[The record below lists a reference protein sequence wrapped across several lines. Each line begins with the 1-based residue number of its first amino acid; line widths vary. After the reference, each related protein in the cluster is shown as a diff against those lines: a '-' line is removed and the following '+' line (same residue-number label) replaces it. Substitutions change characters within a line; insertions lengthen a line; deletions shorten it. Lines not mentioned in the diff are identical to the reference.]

1 MKLPWLMQDHTSETT
16 TNFQRQK
23 LLSFCKLQTDAGRL
37 QETTQED
44 GIHHPPLRPPPV
56 QNDTQDV
63 EQKTTGGTTNTTPGK
78 TPTILVLHQ
87 SVFNAAS
94 LVM

>member
-44 GIHHPPLRPPPV
+44 GIHHLPLSLPQV
-56 QNDTQDV
+56 QNDTQD
-63 EQKTTGGTTNTTPGK
+63 EEPKTTGDTTS
-78 TPTILVLHQ
+78 TIPRKPPIFLVLYQ
-87 SVFNAAS
+87 SVFIAAL